1 MALPGWNSPILV
13 KEIHDFLEGG
23 ALLFFAALVVF
34 DVLAHFKTKR
44 ERIFE
49 KISLIC
55 FAVAVIAEICAYPYS
70 RRNDELA
77 ADALARSQRE
87 IARIGLEASK
97 NELEAGEAREAAAKA
112 SARAGLANEK
122 AGDANRRAEK
132 LARENI
138 RLRGEFGKANAD
150 AKVREEQLR
159 HENLTTETK
168 LESERTT
175 RLELEK
181 SLAPRILGFQIGPGN
196 RTSFDELK
204 PFAGTGVIFDVLLD
218 AEAQRTA
225 QEIGNVLQAAGWKI
239 LQTNI
244 RPDLYIGYF
253 DGVMI
258 EPMRPSLGPLSS
270 LPPPSD
276 VLAQKAAEQR
286 SIDCAE
292 TLELFL
298 LSKDWRVRVYSWH
311 EDKIPPNAIKIIVGF
326 KPSPYFDPAWVK
338 EMQERYKKL
347 KKELQERRMRLP
359 RLPTPQN

>member
-1 MALPGWNSPILV
+1 MLEVRFWGLIEKVLRMSLPCWNSPIHV
-13 KEIHDFLEGG
+13 NEIHDFLEGG
-23 ALLFFAALVVF
+23 VLLFFAALVVF

-97 NELEAGEAREAAAKA
+97 NELEAGQAREAAAKA

-159 HENLTTETK
+159 
-168 LESERTT
+168 
-175 RLELEK
+175 
-181 SLAPRILGFQIGPGN
+181 
-196 RTSFDELK
+196 
-204 PFAGTGVIFDVLLD
+204 
-218 AEAQRTA
+218 
-225 QEIGNVLQAAGWKI
+225 
-239 LQTNI
+239 
-244 RPDLYIGYF
+244 
-253 DGVMI
+253 
-258 EPMRPSLGPLSS
+258 
-270 LPPPSD
+270 
-276 VLAQKAAEQR
+276 
-286 SIDCAE
+286 
-292 TLELFL
+292 
-298 LSKDWRVRVYSWH
+298 
-311 EDKIPPNAIKIIVGF
+311 
-326 KPSPYFDPAWVK
+326 
-338 EMQERYKKL
+338 
-347 KKELQERRMRLP
+347 
-359 RLPTPQN
+359 